1 MQLRHLIA
9 LLLVTATL
17 LLLII
22 GKFVASQIL
31 YAAAIIATFLAFLA
45 LLTPALPGHLRARM
59 GSPSQLLVLWLLVA
73 GVFVELV
80 LEGVSRLA
88 KDIGSTQ
95 GGLPYVS
102 EVSTAL
108 LITTVLVLMVVS
120 PSLAI
125 TAAERWFHQK
135 WLWGAYVMAT
145 SFGCASVVMASGW
158 QGLVVSPLTS
168 IAYVAALGF
177 SYGFF
182 SFLIATWLSGLQL
195 RDYSYLRFEITGS
208 LPKIVSIVRRSDLF
222 AHSYRPPSIKS
233 EAPLKVTVRMR
244 QESYVT
250 HIYAS
255 ARKAAIKLQ
264 IISFH
269 MDIFRG
275 SLYRD
280 TRSDA
285 ICRDILAILS
295 RELNCMPSLVVGP
308 SSGPSALDPDF
319 DSFAL
324 HETRE
329 RLSSIGRSISARRRA
344 LTKISLV
351 LVGVLLIYFGWSNP
365 KEPSA
370 TWLFG
375 VALPVIT
382 FVWQIW
388 DWKWG
393 K

>member
-1 MQLRHLIA
+1 
-9 LLLVTATL
+9 
-17 LLLII
+17 
-22 GKFVASQIL
+22 
-31 YAAAIIATFLAFLA
+31 
-45 LLTPALPGHLRARM
+45 M

-135 WLWGAYVMAT
+135 WLWGVYVMAT

-208 LPKIVSIVRRSDLF
+208 LPKIVSIFRRSDLF

-255 ARKAAIKLQ
+255 AGKAAIKIQ

-382 FVWQIW
+382 FLWQIW